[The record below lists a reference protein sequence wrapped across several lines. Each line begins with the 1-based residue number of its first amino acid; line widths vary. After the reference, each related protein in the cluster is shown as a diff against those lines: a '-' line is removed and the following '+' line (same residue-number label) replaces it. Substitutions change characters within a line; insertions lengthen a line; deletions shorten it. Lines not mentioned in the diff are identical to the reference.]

1 MAAGSVF
8 SHSSIDA
15 LMVSSIFST
24 DIIRFWEKLLDVE
37 DVLVTM
43 RKFHDQSQTFDVTY
57 QNGNK
62 EKAPLDLLQ
71 LPSEYNGIKFKDVFS
86 RLLLQPETMLS
97 SPKSSSL
104 IAIGIYRLKSH
115 NYREIGGASCDFYV
129 IVAPD
134 PNEIVS
140 LEDKIYVLGGL

>member
-104 IAIGIYRLKSH
+104 IAIGIYRLKYDLIIDS
-115 NYREIGGASCDFYV
+115 ASLCLFYV
-129 IVAPD
+129 C
-134 PNEIVS
+134 
-140 LEDKIYVLGGL
+140 L